1 MATRVDQEPRATTPG
16 YQLLT
21 DRGDP
26 QRRRADR
33 NVEVNI
39 KVTQPT
45 LERFSTLADANGWAF
60 GKALERAV
68 AALEMDLGHA
78 K

>member
-1 MATRVDQEPRATTPG
+1 MATRIDQEALPASPG
-16 YQLLT
+16 CLLLT